1 MKFPVF
7 IAKRYLFT
15 KSSNN
20 AINII
25 TLISAVS
32 IIAGAAALF
41 IVLSGFS
48 GLKDFS
54 LSFSSIFDP
63 DLKVLPA
70 SGKTISFS
78 PDLAAELEA
87 NPDIISYTQVIEER
101 AFLEFRGKN
110 HIAYIKGVDE
120 NYRKVNSIDSTLL
133 YGNWI
138 TPEEPVAAIGFG
150 ISRILSLGVNNYS
163 DLLRVM
169 VPKPGTGQ
177 ITDPTQAFN
186 SSQLVVSDIFQVNEE
201 LDQKYIFTNIDYVRK
216 LLNYNDATLS
226 SVELKLNPK
235 ADPVQVQQKIQRL
248 FGDQT
253 EVKTR
258 FQLNDKLYKMLN
270 AENLAVYL
278 IFTLVLIIALFNL
291 VGSIIMIIID
301 KKANIKT
308 LHSLGASLKDI
319 KKIYFLQ
326 GTMMSVFGGIIGL
339 ILGSLI
345 VGAQLQFQLKMITPT
360 LPYPMEFTLVNFLAV
375 FFTISI
381 LGILASYL
389 ASSTIR
395 PKLLQD

>member
-201 LDQKYIFTNIDYVRK
+201 LDQKYLFTNIDYVRK
-216 LLNYNDATLS
+216 LLNYNEATLS

-235 ADPVQVQQKIQRL
+235 ADPVQVQQRIQRL

-301 KKANIKT
+301 KKANIRT

>member
-25 TLISAVS
+25 TLISAIS
-32 IIAGAAALF
+32 IVAGSAALF

-63 DLKVLPA
+63 DIKVIPA
-70 SGKTISFS
+70 QGKTINFNA
-78 PDLAAELEA
+78 DTAEALAHTAGVA
-87 NPDIISYTQVIEER
+87 DFTQIIEER
-101 AFLEFRGKN
+101 AFLEFKGKN

-120 NYRKVNSIDSTLL
+120 HYMQVNPIDSTLL
-133 YGNWI
+133 YGNWLS
-138 TPEEPVAAIGFG
+138 PEEPVAVIGFG
-150 ISRILSLGVNNYS
+150 ISRILSLGVNNYN

-169 VPKPGTGQ
+169 VPKPGAGQ
-177 ITDPTQAFN
+177 VTNPTQAFN
-186 SSQLVVSDIFQVNEE
+186 SSQLVVSDIFNVSEE
-201 LDQKYIFTNIDYVRK
+201 LDQKYVFVNLDYARQ
-216 LLNYNDATLS
+216 LLHYPDTTLS
-226 SVELKLNPK
+226 ALEIKLKPD
-235 ADPVQVQQKIQRL
+235 ADPLKIQGEVQQL
-248 FGDQT
+248 FGDQA

-258 FQLNDKLYKMLN
+258 FQLNDKMYKMLN
-270 AENLAVYL
+270 TENLAVYL

-301 KKANIKT
+301 KKSNIKT
-308 LHSLGASLKDI
+308 LHSMGASLKEI
-319 KKIYFLQ
+319 KKIFFLQ
-326 GTMMSVFGGIIGL
+326 GAMMSVFGGLLGILIGAL
-339 ILGSLI
+339 V
-345 VGAQLQFQLKMITPT
+345 VGAQLLFQLKMITPT
-360 LPYPMEFTLVNFLAV
+360 LPYPMQFTLMNFLAV

-381 LGILASYL
+381 LGLLASYL

-395 PKLLQD
+395 PKLFNE

>member
-70 SGKTISFS
+70 SGKTILFT

-120 NYRKVNSIDSTLL
+120 NYRNVNNIDSTLL

-201 LDQKYIFTNIDYVRK
+201 LDQKYLFTNIDYVRK
-216 LLNYNDATLS
+216 LLNYNEATLS

-235 ADPVQVQQKIQRL
+235 ADPVQVQQRIQRL

-301 KKANIKT
+301 KKANIQT

-375 FFTISI
+375 FFTISV

>member
-70 SGKTISFS
+70 SGKTILFT

-120 NYRKVNSIDSTLL
+120 NYRNVNNIDSTLL

-201 LDQKYIFTNIDYVRK
+201 LDQKYLFTNIDYVRK
-216 LLNYNDATLS
+216 LLNYDATTLS

>member
-70 SGKTISFS
+70 SGKTILFT

-120 NYRKVNSIDSTLL
+120 NYRNVNNIDSTLL

-201 LDQKYIFTNIDYVRK
+201 LDQKYLFTNIDYVRK
-216 LLNYNDATLS
+216 LLNYNEATLS

-235 ADPVQVQQKIQRL
+235 ADPVQVQQRIQRL

-301 KKANIKT
+301 KKANIRT